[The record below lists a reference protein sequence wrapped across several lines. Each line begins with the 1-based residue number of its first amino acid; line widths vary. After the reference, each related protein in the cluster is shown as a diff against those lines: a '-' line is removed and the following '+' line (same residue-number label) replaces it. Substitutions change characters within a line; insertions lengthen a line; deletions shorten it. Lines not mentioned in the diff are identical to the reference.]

1 MLPKQILYL
10 TSERLQACYWQHN
23 EITPMAEFPATQEGV
38 TAFTDYMAE
47 HSKRPIYLIA
57 DIVEEDFARLL
68 LPHVPGRAGRRMLAR
83 RIGQQYRDTP
93 FRVAMVQG
101 RSTEGRGDDIVLFS
115 GLTNPSL
122 VTPWIDAMEAVR
134 APLAGVYSATLL
146 STPLPDRLALHHE
159 HLLLVTVQTAGIRQS
174 YFLDGALKFSRLV
187 QGGGWHSIAAET
199 ARTQQFLSSVR
210 LLERDDV
217 LNVAI
222 ITPSSALD
230 TLLAQCGDRRETVY
244 HFVPAE
250 TAAMAAHMSH
260 LPELADTLFIQLLG
274 RNAPGSH
281 YKLGEKFRY
290 YQLWRAR
297 ISLFASSA
305 VIGAAGAVWSI
316 ANLAGYLG
324 AEHTAGK
331 LKAETAHYTA
341 NYQRSMSSMPP
352 SIEKTANMKAAVLI
366 ERLVAQHGPWPLH
379 MANVLSEA
387 LEQSPQI
394 RLRELEW
401 RALVPGAQQAVLGTG
416 PATAAMQAAAAQS
429 TLTLGIP
436 RAPAQTLKIEAE
448 VLAAQDD
455 YRAVLDHLNAFA
467 QQLARVPRMTVEIET
482 LPVDVRSNVR
492 LSGRAGVGTAGGED
506 RARFTLNLT
515 YTP

>member
-23 EITPMAEFPATQEGV
+23 DITPMADFPATQEGV
-38 TAFTDYMAE
+38 AGFMDYMAG
-47 HSKRPIYLIA
+47 HLNRPVYLIA

-68 LPHVPGRAGRRMLAR
+68 LPHVPGRAGRKMLAR
-83 RIGQQYRDTP
+83 RIEQQYRDTP
-93 FRVAMVQG
+93 FRVAMIQG

-122 VTPWIDAMEAVR
+122 LTPWIDALEAVR

-146 STPLPDRLALHHE
+146 STTLPHRLALHHE

-174 YFLDGALKFSRLV
+174 YFLDGELKFSRLV
-187 QGGGWHSIAAET
+187 QGGGWNSIAAET

-217 LNVAI
+217 LNVAV
-222 ITPSSALD
+222 ITPSTVLD

-244 HFVPAE
+244 SFVPAE
-250 TAAMAAHMSH
+250 TAAMAAHMNH
-260 LPELADTLFIQLLG
+260 LPELADNLMIQLLG
-274 RNAPGSH
+274 RNAPNSH
-281 YKLGEKFRY
+281 YRLGEKFRY
-290 YQLWRAR
+290 YQLWRTR
-297 ISLFASSA
+297 ISLFACSA
-305 VIGAAGAVWSI
+305 VIGAAGAIWSI
-316 ANLAGYLG
+316 ANLAGYFG
-324 AEHTAGK
+324 AEHDTRK
-331 LKAETAHYTA
+331 LQAETAHYTA
-341 NYQRSMSSMPP
+341 SYRRSMSSMPP
-352 SIEKTANMKAAVLI
+352 AVGKTANMKAAVLI
-366 ERLVAQHGPWPLH
+366 ERMVAQHGPWPLH
-379 MANVLSEA
+379 MTNVLSEA
-387 LEQSPQI
+387 LEKSPQI
-394 RLRELEW
+394 RLRDLEW

-416 PATAAMQAAAAQS
+416 PATAATQAAAVQS

-455 YRAVLDHLNAFA
+455 YRAVLDNMNAFA
-467 QQLARVPRMTVEIET
+467 QQLARVPRMTVELEA

-492 LSGRAGVGTAGGED
+492 LSGRAGVSTAGGED